1 MNLDIQIV
9 SQEFRQT
16 LQINNWLNNIG
27 NHQNYGSSIL
37 SPFNIQFITEKD
49 RVYRCMK
56 ADAWTNIDIDVFND
70 ILEFLEMHSIDGS
83 IINNLAAESKNIF
96 DENKTYLT
104 HRLISY
110 KINENVADYIL
121 MPALV
126 RGFQEFY
133 VSRLHK
139 NMLINFNRNLISL
152 LNLGYLP
159 CGWKY
164 SPIWKNHPNNL
175 VVHLDNSSKENLKT
189 HVKSFDYSSG
199 TLYLF

>member
-1 MNLDIQIV
+1 
-9 SQEFRQT
+9 
-16 LQINNWLNNIG
+16 
-27 NHQNYGSSIL
+27 
-37 SPFNIQFITEKD
+37 
-49 RVYRCMK
+49 
-56 ADAWTNIDIDVFND
+56 
-70 ILEFLEMHSIDGS
+70 
-83 IINNLAAESKNIF
+83 
-96 DENKTYLT
+96 
-104 HRLISY
+104 
-110 KINENVADYIL
+110 

-133 VSRLHK
+133 VSKLHK
-139 NMLINFNRNLISL
+139 NMLINFNRNLIFL

>member
-27 NHQNYGSSIL
+27 NHQNYGGSIS

-110 KINENVADYIL
+110 K
-121 MPALV
+121 
-126 RGFQEFY
+126 
-133 VSRLHK
+133 
-139 NMLINFNRNLISL
+139 
-152 LNLGYLP
+152 
-159 CGWKY
+159 
-164 SPIWKNHPNNL
+164 
-175 VVHLDNSSKENLKT
+175 
-189 HVKSFDYSSG
+189 
-199 TLYLF
+199 

>member
-1 MNLDIQIV
+1 
-9 SQEFRQT
+9 
-16 LQINNWLNNIG
+16 
-27 NHQNYGSSIL
+27 
-37 SPFNIQFITEKD
+37 
-49 RVYRCMK
+49 MK

-70 ILEFLEMHSIDGS
+70 ILEFLEMHSMDGS
-83 IINNLAAESKNIF
+83 IINDLAAEGKNIF
-96 DENKTYLT
+96 DKNKTYLT

-133 VSRLHK
+133 VSKLHK